1 MRYNRNG
8 SSLKPIVMELLFF
21 LFITALLGCEQKNQY
36 IEPPPPDVTV
46 STPTRKEVTDYLEF
60 TGTTRAVGFVEVRAR
75 VSGVLESM
83 HFEPGTKVDKDQL
96 LFIIDPKP
104 YEAELAAAE
113 ANLSSAKAE
122 FHRTQVELERA
133 DQLVKQNFISKT
145 DHLRR
150 LTERDVAKAEIGR
163 MAAKVENARIKL
175 GYTRVTAP
183 ITGRVGRNFIDI
195 GNLVGENEATL
206 LTTVTQYSPMYAY
219 FHLNERDLL
228 QIMEVQRE
236 ETRKKGVDLDEQP
249 DSELEIPVYLGLA
262 TEEGFPHKGILDFA
276 ESVVNT
282 ETGTMEL
289 RGAFLNQERPPVLIS
304 GLFARLRLPIGNQ
317 PDALLVSERALGS
330 DQGGDFLLVVNSDNV
345 VEKRPVKTGQVID
358 GMIVIKQGIQPDDQI
373 VINGIQ
379 RARPGGK
386 VTPKQAKM
394 TAASSPVDQTGK
406 LLADED

>member
-1 MRYNRNG
+1 MRYNQTG
-8 SSLKPIVMELLFF
+8 SSLKPFVKDLLLF
-21 LFITALLGCEQKNQY
+21 LTIATMLGCEQKNQY

-46 STPTRKEVTDYLEF
+46 SKPAQKEVTEYLEF
-60 TGTTRAVGFVEVRAR
+60 TGTTRSVGYVEVRAR
-75 VSGVLESM
+75 VSGELESM

-96 LFIIDPKP
+96 LFIIDPQP

-113 ANLSSAKAE
+113 ANLVSAEAE
-122 FHRTQVELERA
+122 LHRAQVELERA
-133 DQLVKQNFISKT
+133 DQLVKQNYISKT

-163 MAAKVENARIKL
+163 MEAKVENARIKL

-183 ITGRVGRNFIDI
+183 ITGRVGRNFVDV

-228 QIMEVQRE
+228 RIMAVHRE
-236 ETRKKGVDLDEQP
+236 KTREMGVDLDEQP
-249 DSELEIPVYLGLA
+249 DSELEIPVYLELA
-262 TEEGFPHKGILDFA
+262 NEEGFPHRGILDFA

-289 RGAFLNQERPPVLIS
+289 RGIFPNEETPPVLIS
-304 GLFARLRLPIGNQ
+304 GLFARIRFPVGMD

-330 DQGGDFLLVVNSDNV
+330 DQGGDFLLVVNSENV
-345 VEKRPVKTGQVID
+345 VEKRPVKVGQIAD
-358 GMIVIKQGIQPDDQI
+358 GMMVIKKGIQANDR
-373 VINGIQ
+373 VIISGIQ

-386 VTPKQAKM
+386 VHPKEAQLV
-394 TAASSPVDQTGK
+394 TAASPADQTGT
-406 LLADED
+406 LLTDED